1 MGVRALE
8 DKRFR
13 RAQLRPA
20 SRRRRARMGQLLALL
35 RVVLALVAVG
45 GVSLV
50 VARWAT
56 TTPAL
61 SIERFVVSGN
71 GRLSTGEVTV
81 LLDGM
86 RGQHILLAD
95 LAEWRQRLLESPWVA
110 DATLRRV
117 LPHTIAVAIVEREPM
132 AIGRLEGRLYL
143 VDERGEAIDDYGPQY
158 SGLDLPVVD
167 GLGRGADALRAAL
180 AARLLAA
187 LASAP
192 DLMARLSQVNVTNPR
207 DAVVILD
214 GDEARLH
221 VGDEAFVE
229 RLRSYL
235 ELAPTLRQ
243 RVSAIDYVDLR
254 FDNRVFV
261 RPAGGANL
269 AGAGSAER
277 GGGGGGLN

>member
-1 MGVRALE
+1 MGVRAPE

-20 SRRRRARMGQLLALL
+20 SRRRRARLGQLLTLL
-35 RVVLALVAVG
+35 RVVLTLVVG
-45 GVSLV
+45 GGASLLV
-50 VARWAT
+50 GRWAA

-61 SIERFVVSGN
+61 AIERLTVSGN
-71 GRLSTGEVTV
+71 SRLSTGEVTV

-86 RGQHILLAD
+86 RGQHIVLTD
-95 LAEWRQRLLESPWVA
+95 LDAWRARLLESPWVA
-110 DATLRRV
+110 DATLHRV
-117 LPHTIAVAIVEREPM
+117 LPHTIAVSIVEREPM

-158 SGLDLPVVD
+158 AGLDLPVVD
-167 GLGRGADALRAAL
+167 GLGRGADAPRAAL
-180 AARLLAA
+180 AARLLGA

-221 VGDEAFVE
+221 VGEEAFVE

-261 RPAGGANL
+261 RPAGGAIR
-269 AGAGSAER
+269 AEDARAER
-277 GGGGGGLN
+277 GGGGGLN